1 MSYHSDL
8 NKIKEKVINL
18 MIENESKKKASIVRS
33 IVAKV
38 LENGKL
44 KENQQ
49 KIINSLNESGM
60 IRLSQKQL
68 EIVSEIR
75 KSDQFSA
82 KEKKCL
88 DTIIK
93 IKRLEEN

>member
-49 KIINSLNESGM
+49 QLINSLNESGM
-60 IRLSQKQL
+60 IRLSQ
-68 EIVSEIR
+68 
-75 KSDQFSA
+75 
-82 KEKKCL
+82 
-88 DTIIK
+88 
-93 IKRLEEN
+93 